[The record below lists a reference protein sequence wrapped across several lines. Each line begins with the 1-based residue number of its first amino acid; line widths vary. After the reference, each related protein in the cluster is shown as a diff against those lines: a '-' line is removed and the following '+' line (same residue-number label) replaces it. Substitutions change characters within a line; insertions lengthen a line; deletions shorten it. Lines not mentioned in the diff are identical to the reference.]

1 MKKSFNLKTAQVL
14 KNCIEFIGRLDLG
27 KWEVHI
33 KPISKTSPQRNYWHA
48 CMQEI
53 AEVTGTDEDD
63 IKFGIKKAV
72 LGLREWMDY
81 PEGKIYLRE
90 VSSEGLDK
98 QTYGRLIDAT
108 FSLAEQMDVK
118 LPEPEYFG
126 YEGMMR

>member
-1 MKKSFNLKTAQVL
+1 MNLCPTL
-14 KNCIEFIGRLDLG
+14 SES
-27 KWEVHI
+27 E
-33 KPISKTSPQRNYWHA
+33 
-48 CMQEI
+48 
-53 AEVTGTDEDD
+53 TDADD

-72 LGLREWMDY
+72 LGLREWKDSD
-81 PEGKIYLRE
+81 GKIYLRE